1 MSKKI
6 YFIPTIVCVVGPSG
20 CGKTTMARFIEK
32 ALGIPMLV
40 SYTTRPK
47 REGEIEGVDHHFV
60 TEAEMPPQD
69 QMLAYTNFGGY
80 HYWMPFS
87 EIPYE
92 HPGICTYVIDEKG
105 LQMLKEKYS
114 DQFGILSI
122 LIKRDRALLEKQ
134 VGADRVQRDLAR
146 ITIPEEE
153 YNAVIE
159 NNDRVEDFLAESLHI
174 YQNLFF

>member
-1 MSKKI
+1 MSKII
-6 YFIPTIVCVVGPSG
+6 YFTPTIVCVVGPSG

-32 ALGIPMLV
+32 TLGIPMLV

-47 REGEIEGVDHHFV
+47 RVGEIEGLDHHFV

-80 HYWMPFS
+80 HYWMLLS

-92 HPGICTYVIDEKG
+92 HPGICTYIIDEKG
-105 LQMLKEKYS
+105 LQMLKEKNS
-114 DQFGILSI
+114 DQFRIFSI
-122 LIKRDRALLEKQ
+122 LIKRDKILLEKQ
-134 VGADRVQRDLAR
+134 VGTDRVQRDFSR

-153 YNAVIE
+153 YNVIIE
-159 NNDRVEDFLAESLHI
+159 NNDRIENFFAESRHI
-174 YQNLFF
+174 YQNLLF

>member
-6 YFIPTIVCVVGPSG
+6 FFIPTIVCVVGPSG

-40 SYTTRPK
+40 SYTTRPI
-47 REGEIEGVDHHFV
+47 RDGEIDGVDHHFV
-60 TEAEMPPQD
+60 TEADMPAQD

-92 HPGICTYVIDEKG
+92 DVGICTYVIDEKG
-105 LQMLKEKYS
+105 LQMLKEKFS
-114 DQFGILSI
+114 EEFSI
-122 LIKRDRALLEKQ
+122 VSVLIKRDRELLEQQ
-134 VGADRVQRDLAR
+134 VGAERVQRDLDR
-146 ITIPEEE
+146 ITIPEED
-153 YNAVIE
+153 YDVVIE
-159 NNDRVEDFLAESLHI
+159 NNGRIEDFLAESLHI
-174 YQNLFF
+174 YTKLQK